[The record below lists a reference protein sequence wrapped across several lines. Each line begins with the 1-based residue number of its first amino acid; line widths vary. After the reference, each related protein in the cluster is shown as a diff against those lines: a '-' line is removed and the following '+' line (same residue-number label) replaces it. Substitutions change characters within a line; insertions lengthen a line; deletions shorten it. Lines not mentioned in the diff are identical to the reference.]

1 MKKGDVGMAKRFSK
15 KVRKQVMSYQL
26 RAIRKLCQD
35 SCQRLMLHPSSLP
48 PEAVMRDVASGAD
61 RNLGI
66 TFGLHVVDSSRT
78 MVDILLC

>member
-15 KVRKQVMSYQL
+15 KVRKQV
-26 RAIRKLCQD
+26 K
-35 SCQRLMLHPSSLP
+35 
-48 PEAVMRDVASGAD
+48 AVMRDVASGAD